1 MWQMVSDLLHGEK
14 LPDSMNEALAGLC
27 DGSLDVG
34 TGASNG
40 RLISILLTTDGT
52 RFGYEIRVSG
62 KHACSGAAFGRAIDS
77 YKAALQQLQFN
88 DDSFPLDC
96 PDPFASVRARDQL
109 ISTLTDRGL
118 RDK

>member
-1 MWQMVSDLLHGEK
+1 MVSDLLHGEK